1 MKFFTEPQTP
11 TSRYIAIAVVFAA
24 LVTGSSSSLL
34 AGSGNFGI
42 RSDNKSCL
50 KDLRTWKKHEGWK
63 AIAITRTVGKAQG
76 CGMVAGYD
84 SPAEA
89 KKEALRSCN
98 GNVKYPIFKRRTAC
112 RIVALEK

>member
-1 MKFFTEPQTP
+1 MKFFTESQTP
-11 TSRYIAIAVVFAA
+11 TTKCITIAVVVATLTVGA
-24 LVTGSSSSLL
+24 SSSLY
-34 AGSGNFGI
+34 AASGNFGI

-50 KDLRTWKKHEGWK
+50 QDMKTWKKLGGWK

-89 KKEALRSCN
+89 KKEALKICG
-98 GNVKYPIFKRRTAC
+98 GNVKYRIFKRRTAC

>member
-1 MKFFTEPQTP
+1 MKFFTEPQTLAAKC
-11 TSRYIAIAVVFAA
+11 IAIAVVLATFA
-24 LVTGSSSSLL
+24 VGTSSSLL
-34 AGSGNFGI
+34 AASGNFGI

-50 KDLRTWKKHEGWK
+50 QDLRTWKKLGGWK

-89 KKEALRSCN
+89 KKEALKACG